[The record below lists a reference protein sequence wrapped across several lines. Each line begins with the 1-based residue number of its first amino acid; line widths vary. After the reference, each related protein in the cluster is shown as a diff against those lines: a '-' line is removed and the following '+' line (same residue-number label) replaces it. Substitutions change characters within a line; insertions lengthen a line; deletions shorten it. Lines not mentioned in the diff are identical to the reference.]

1 MFFTNVARTT
11 VQRLEAEPEL
21 LIENVNAALAGG
33 LDDYQLNVLKQILE
47 NTNYE
52 MIKDL
57 LYKVD

>member
-1 MFFTNVARTT
+1 MGKGLVLQLERT
-11 VQRLEAEPEL
+11 PEL
-21 LIENVNAALAGG
+21 LIESVELARSSN
-33 LDDYQLNVLKQILE
+33 LAPNQLELLELILE